1 MFAVK
6 NRICD
11 PPDPPDRRRSP
22 RFEIKI
28 KSGALHFRYRHIS
41 SKYHSKTFLL
51 TISDS
56 VFLYVMLFYL
66 YTSMS
71 NMARRR
77 LKVS

>member
-56 VFLYVMLFYL
+56 VFLYVIRYNKLRKFRKEKRE
-66 YTSMS
+66 T
-71 NMARRR
+71 
-77 LKVS
+77 